1 MKVIYVNVC
10 GVSSLCPMWGCLVMF
25 ISVCANGRIGVL
37 LWLRLLGLFMRM
49 VF

>member
-10 GVSSLCPMWGCLVMF
+10 GAGSLCPMWGCLVMF
-25 ISVCANGRIGVL
+25 FSVCVKCRIGVL

>member
-1 MKVIYVNVC
+1 MNIL
-10 GVSSLCPMWGCLVMF
+10 VSLWIGLMLVMF
-25 ISVCANGRIGVL
+25 ISVCVDGRIGVL